1 MNDREKTTP
10 RPWWGEFE
18 IPRESWRR
26 WRVGPLSLWVLGL
39 DDEWRLAYEEE
50 AAEAAAEADRP
61 SSEPPESATVER
73 IAAARLG
80 GRLIVTPALGDR
92 SIVTRPETSFRLAAG
107 GAVDLYVGTS
117 VWLRLESAEPRHLL
131 LDVPTRRPSD
141 SWFGPSTTEGEL
153 CYAGRTSARLRRH
166 NLPLSPHHAVT
177 RVRLTNRAS
186 DPLQLERL
194 NLPVPNLALFADAE
208 ARLWTQ
214 ALSVERDA
222 DGKLAKVRIEDR
234 PPAEAEAAE
243 RLSEPREAR
252 SKNVFS
258 RALTAFVG

>member
-1 MNDREKTTP
+1 MNAEASTTSL
-10 RPWWGEFE
+10 RWWGEFE
-18 IPRESWRR
+18 ISRDAWRR
-26 WRVGPLSLWVLGL
+26 WRIGPLSLWVRRL
-39 DDEWRLAYEEE
+39 DDEWRLAHEED

-61 SSEPPESATVER
+61 SSEPPATATVER
-73 IAAARLG
+73 FAAARLG
-80 GRLIVTPALGDR
+80 ERLIVTPGLGDR

-107 GAVDLYVGTS
+107 GAVDLYVGTP

-153 CYAGRTSARLRRH
+153 SYAGRTSARLRRE
-166 NLPLSPHHAVT
+166 NLPVSPHRAVT
-177 RVRLTNRAS
+177 RVRLTNRAP
-186 DPLQLERL
+186 DPLLLERL
-194 NLPVPNLALFADAE
+194 NLPVPNLTLFADAE

-214 ALSVERDA
+214 AVSVEREE
-222 DGKLAKVRIEDR
+222 DGKLAKVRIDDR
-234 PPAEAEAAE
+234 PPAEAKGVE

-258 RALTAFVG
+258 RALDTFLG